1 MAIHFEFYRNPNSE
15 GTNKKRYH
23 ARVVSFGRVD
33 TEQLAQEIH
42 RESALSKNDV
52 KAVLMML
59 ADKVKE
65 HLNEGRKVNLEGIGT
80 FQVNLRCKEE
90 VRTPYAVRAEKVEF
104 KSISFRATTDLRNSM
119 KRQKLRRSRV
129 KPHSNLLTAEQID
142 VKLTE
147 HFSLHETLTRRQFQF
162 LCGQVKSTA
171 QRNIKRL
178 VEEGKLRNVATDRNP
193 VYMLVKDEAV

>member
-1 MAIHFEFYRNPNSE
+1 MAIQFEFYRNPNSE

-33 TEQLAQEIH
+33 TEQLAKEIH
-42 RESALSKNDV
+42 QESSLSKNDV

-59 ADKVKE
+59 ADKMKE

-119 KRQKLRRSRV
+119 KRQKLHRSRI
-129 KPHSNLLTAEQID
+129 KPHSNLLTEEEID
-142 VKLTE
+142 AKLTE
-147 HFSLHETLTRRQFQF
+147 HFNQHETITRRQFQF

-193 VYMLVKDEAV
+193 VYMQVKDETV